1 MAPRGS
7 GRVSGQ
13 GMADHFEAIVEEH
26 GSMIARIAA
35 SYEADR
41 ELARDLT
48 QDVLL
53 AVWRALPGF
62 RGDSS
67 VRTFVARIAHNRA
80 ITHVAS
86 AAREPEPVELGEGTL
101 CPLPHPEAETIAGDR
116 ARRLIE
122 AVRRLPLAYRQVATL
137 TLEDFTPAEIAQTL
151 GLTANAV
158 SIRLTRA
165 KALLRTL
172 LGDAA

>member
-1 MAPRGS
+1 MAES
-7 GRVSGQ
+7 
-13 GMADHFEAIVEEH
+13 FEAVVGEY
-26 GSMIARIAA
+26 GSMITRIAA

-48 QDVLL
+48 QDILV
-53 AVWRALPGF
+53 AIWRALPSF

-67 VRTFVARIAHNRA
+67 MRTFVARIAHNRS

-86 AAREPEPVELGEGTL
+86 AVRTPTPVELQETTH
-101 CPLPHPEAETIAGDR
+101 CPLPPPEAQTIAGDS
-116 ARRLIE
+116 ARRLVE
-122 AVRRLPLAYRQVATL
+122 AVRQLPLAYRQVAIL
-137 TLEDFTPAEIAQTL
+137 TLEDFTPAEIGETL

-165 KALLRTL
+165 KALLRAL
-172 LGDAA
+172 LGD